1 MIGKLGE
8 GNFASVFKGLV
19 RFALRDA
26 LDIEKWGRGN
36 QEARD

>member
-1 MIGKLGE
+1 MIGKLGRE
-8 GNFASVFKGLV
+8 NFASVFSGLG

-26 LDIEKWGRGN
+26 IDIEKWGRGK